1 VEHAR
6 LRFNTVPLRRQA
18 RHLSE
23 AGQSRKR
30 RLESSLPAPPEL
42 RIHDFIKNL
51 NTTRLSGT
59 PPAAAP
65 GTPAASAAATA
76 AGKRKLT
83 SVELLRLHQVD
94 FYASVFLEIGASL
107 FRNSLVLI
115 QNTVPVP

>member
-94 FYASVFLEIGASL
+94 FYEYLYCAQHF
-107 FRNSLVLI
+107 F
-115 QNTVPVP
+115 